1 VDMKWLFL
9 AAFFSCVSLL
19 EAASVRLTLKDGA
32 QLEGESTLGA
42 KATLVFSN
50 ATVGG
55 TNIELNSI
63 RSARFHLN
71 VAARDSN
78 NLTEN
83 PKALPKGWTNTDIGP
98 VTVPGGV
105 QWTDER
111 IQVNGSGMR
120 FWLPEPDEFQF
131 VCRPFSGSGH
141 LTAQITNSEAA
152 IAGIMFRESLAPDSE
167 FVAEAVTTSADGLL
181 IRSRRDRRYRELV
194 HAEGDYRNFNE
205 IHPPCWLKLIRRD
218 KRFSICQ
225 STDDGI
231 SWQIIHESPSDWE
244 RTVYAGLFVVG
255 GVTNAVKTA
264 TFANVQV
271 EDEMDG
277 RKLLTN
283 KVSKVRLVV
292 NDGSLLQAAEI
303 SADQTKIRFQF
314 GDSNI
319 TASALSVCRIEFG
332 DIPKRIERDLSSQ
345 RRGVLLK
352 SGDFFEGD
360 LSLIDRAQVKLSSIL
375 FGTRTFPLDRVL
387 AITIAPPLASSAP
400 FLIRTLD
407 GSAIV
412 ARTLGSAPDILL
424 VDEPRLGLLM
434 VPLAELAAIETDR
447 APRL

>member
-1 VDMKWLFL
+1 MKWLFVPV
-9 AAFFSCVSLL
+9 FFSTVSLL
-19 EAASVRLTLKDGA
+19 GAASVRLTLKDGA
-32 QLEGESTLGA
+32 QLEGEAALAEKSTLA
-42 KATLVFSN
+42 FSN
-50 ATVGG
+50 AALGS
-55 TNIELNSI
+55 TNIDLNSI

-71 VAARDSN
+71 AAALEPT
-78 NLTEN
+78 NLAESA
-83 PKALPKGWTNTDIGP
+83 KALPKGWTNADIGP
-98 VTVPGGV
+98 VTIPGSV

-111 IQVNGSGMR
+111 SQVSGSGTR
-120 FWLPEPDEFQF
+120 FWLPQPDEFQF
-131 VCRPFSGSGH
+131 VYRPFSGSGH
-141 LTAQITNSEAA
+141 LTAQITNSEAV

-167 FVAEAVTTSADGLL
+167 FVAEAVTTSTDGLL

-205 IHPPCWLKLIRRD
+205 IRPPCWLKLIRRD
-218 KRFSICQ
+218 RRFSICQ
-225 STDDGI
+225 STDEGI
-231 SWQIIHESPSDWE
+231 SWQIIHESPSDWG

-283 KVSKVRLVV
+283 KLSRVRLVL
-292 NDGSLLQAAEI
+292 NDGSLLQAADV

-360 LSLIDRAQVKLSSIL
+360 LSSIDRTQAKLSSVL
-375 FGTRTFPLDRVL
+375 FGTRTVPLDRVL
-387 AITIAPPLASSAP
+387 AIIIAPPLANSAP

-412 ARTLGSAPDILL
+412 AKTLGSAPDILL
-424 VDEPRLGLLM
+424 VNEPRLGLLM
-434 VPLAELAAIETDR
+434 VPLAELAAIETDH